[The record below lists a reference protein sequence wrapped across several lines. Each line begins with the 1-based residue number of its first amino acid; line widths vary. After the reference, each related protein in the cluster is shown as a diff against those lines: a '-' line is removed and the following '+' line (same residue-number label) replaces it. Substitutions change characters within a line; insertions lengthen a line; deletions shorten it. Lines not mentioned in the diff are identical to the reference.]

1 MNTIET
7 LTFSLEFSKGLLL
20 GALKDI
26 SESDLNTRAVAES
39 NRLNWQLGH
48 LITSERGILGGAGC
62 IFPELPPGFSEDHAN
77 KPEVTGSDAPL
88 KWTLSD
94 YMKLIE
100 ETRAASIAG
109 LAKLTEAEL
118 DKPTTGRMSSMVPKI
133 GNLFELAAQHFVM
146 HSGQLSVIRRKLGKP
161 VLF

>member
-1 MNTIET
+1 MNAIES

-20 GALKDI
+20 RAISDI
-26 SESDLNTRAVAES
+26 SESDLNTRAVAGS

-48 LITSERGILGGAGC
+48 LISSERGILGSAGC
-62 IFPELPPGFSEDHAN
+62 SYPELPAGFSEDHAN

-88 KWTLSD
+88 KWTVAD
-94 YMKLIE
+94 YQKLIE

-109 LAKLTEAEL
+109 LAKLSTADL
-118 DKPTTGRMSSMVPKI
+118 DKATTGPMSSMVPRV

-146 HSGQLSVIRRKLGKP
+146 HSGQVSVIRRKLGKP